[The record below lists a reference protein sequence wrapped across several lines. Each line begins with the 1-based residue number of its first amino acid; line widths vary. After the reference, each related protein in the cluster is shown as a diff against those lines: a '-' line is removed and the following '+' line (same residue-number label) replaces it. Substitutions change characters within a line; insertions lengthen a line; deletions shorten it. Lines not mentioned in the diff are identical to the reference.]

1 MMQACPWP
9 VRELITH
16 SGDKVLLDQVLGYD
30 AEKLQAEATVKADSV
45 YLKSG
50 SEPAWIGLEYMAQA
64 VAAFAGIRARQ
75 ASGQPRV
82 GMLIGTRRYS
92 VQVANFP
99 VGLRLLIDTQVL
111 LEDDNG
117 LCVFQC
123 AITDQASGS
132 VIAECNLNA
141 YQPND
146 IDHYLQ
152 TTKRTS

>member
-9 VRELITH
+9 VSELITH
-16 SGDKVLLDQVLGYD
+16 SGDKILLDQVIGYD
-30 AEKLQAEATVKADSV
+30 HEKLQAEASVKADSV

-75 ASGQPRV
+75 ASGEPRV

-92 VQVANFP
+92 VQVENFP
-99 VGLRLLIDTQVL
+99 AGMCLRIDTQVL

-123 AITDQASGS
+123 SITDRASGA
-132 VIAECNLNA
+132 VIAEANLNA

-146 IDHYLQ
+146 INQYLE
-152 TTKRTS
+152 TTKRT